1 VTDWAAPSG
10 AAFFGPEALQKRNDA
25 SGGSISIKKMRRG
38 DLLTGP
44 RRIKNM
50 TQNTEKDL
58 TVYHDGACPLCSLEI
73 AHYAKQEGAE
83 RLTFEDVS
91 REDAD
96 PGEGLS
102 RDAALR
108 RFHVRRAD
116 GTVLSGAAGFAE
128 IWKTLP
134 RWRWAGR
141 IAALPGVVHVLELF
155 YRAFLPLRPTL
166 ARLVS
171 RYRASD

>member
-1 VTDWAAPSG
+1 MKD
-10 AAFFGPEALQKRNDA
+10 
-25 SGGSISIKKMRRG
+25 
-38 DLLTGP
+38 
-44 RRIKNM
+44 M
-50 TQNTEKDL
+50 TQSSDKDL

-73 AHYAKQEGAE
+73 AHYARQEGAE
-83 RLTFEDVS
+83 RLDFEDVS
-91 REDAD
+91 REEAQT
-96 PGEGLS
+96 GAGLT
-102 RDAALR
+102 REVALR

-155 YRAFLPLRPTL
+155 YRAFLPLRPHL